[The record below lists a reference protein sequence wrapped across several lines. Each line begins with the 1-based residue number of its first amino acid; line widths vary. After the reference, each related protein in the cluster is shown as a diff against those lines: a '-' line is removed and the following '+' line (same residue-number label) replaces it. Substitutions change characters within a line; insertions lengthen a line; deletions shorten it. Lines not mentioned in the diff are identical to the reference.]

1 MLKKLRSRRGMSL
14 AETLTALALFAIL
27 SVALVVGTTA
37 AWKVYQKA
45 VVASEARTLQSTLTQ
60 SLGDELRYARN
71 IQPDGSFDSETFGLG
86 VSVISNDGKVQIGN
100 GTKSY
105 ELLPAKAYT
114 KGLKA
119 AVEVTYADGSFTV
132 DLTIQHDLLPE
143 GGRKTTFN
151 IRALN
156 APPTT

>member
-1 MLKKLRSRRGMSL
+1 
-14 AETLTALALFAIL
+14 LTALALFAIL
-27 SVALVVGTTA
+27 SVALVVGTNA
-37 AWKVYQKA
+37 AWKVYQRA

-71 IQPDGSFDSETFGLG
+71 IQDNGSFDSETFGLG
-86 VSVISNDGKVQIGN
+86 VSVSATDGKVMIGN
-100 GTKSY
+100 AEKTY

-119 AVEVTYADGSFTV
+119 EVTVSYEKGSFTV
-132 DLTIQHDLLPE
+132 ELCIQHELLPE
-143 GGRKTTFN
+143 GGRKSSFN